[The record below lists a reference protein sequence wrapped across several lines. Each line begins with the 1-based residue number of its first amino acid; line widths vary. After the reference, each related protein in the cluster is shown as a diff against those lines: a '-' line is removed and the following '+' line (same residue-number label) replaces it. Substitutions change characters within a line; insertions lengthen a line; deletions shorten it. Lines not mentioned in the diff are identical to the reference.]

1 MCGRFTQAYTWREL
15 VTLYGL
21 TQPAL
26 NLQPRYNIAPTAT
39 IDVLIPRNS
48 DQLELWQMGWG
59 LIPSWWTKTRK
70 ELPSTFNARFR
81 KASRNIGL
89 PVIVSAHRIPGSGPP
104 ATARVYVTVLE
115 RFEQCNPEVA
125 RHADQR

>member
-1 MCGRFTQAYTWREL
+1 MRISNCRL
-15 VTLYGL
+15 HVV
-21 TQPAL
+21 
-26 NLQPRYNIAPTAT
+26 APTAT

-70 ELPSTFNARFR
+70 EL
-81 KASRNIGL
+81 
-89 PVIVSAHRIPGSGPP
+89 
-104 ATARVYVTVLE
+104 E

>member
-1 MCGRFTQAYTWREL
+1 LQASC
-15 VTLYGL
+15 V
-21 TQPAL
+21 
-26 NLQPRYNIAPTAT
+26 IAPTAT

-59 LIPSWWTKTRK
+59 PIPSWRTKTRK
-70 ELPSTFNARFR
+70 E
-81 KASRNIGL
+81 
-89 PVIVSAHRIPGSGPP
+89 
-104 ATARVYVTVLE
+104 LE